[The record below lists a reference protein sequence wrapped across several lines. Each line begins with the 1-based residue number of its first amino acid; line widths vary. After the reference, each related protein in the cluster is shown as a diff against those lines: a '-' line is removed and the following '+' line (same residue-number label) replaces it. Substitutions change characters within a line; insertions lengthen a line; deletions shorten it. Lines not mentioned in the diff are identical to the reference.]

1 MFNKMNFFFL
11 KLELINLVNDDRFT
25 KATLEFLLVQ
35 LNVFVEKLKGL
46 LSKFV

>member
-35 LNVFVEKLKGL
+35 LNDFVEKLKGL